1 MSYPNTDKWFIAM
14 IGGVGALAILAV
26 VVDFYRS
33 PSHSLSQ
40 SEHCISFKEHRLVR
54 CFEPNAKDPIAEI
67 PAVSIC
73 ETLLPHTYKI
83 VDDNAIKPQTIT
95 FIGDIRCATMFLEK

>member
-1 MSYPNTDKWFIAM
+1 MRKLNYDWASPAFGLVLLTAFI
-14 IGGVGALAILAV
+14 AV
-26 VVDFYRS
+26 VVRY
-33 PSHSLSQ
+33 Q
-40 SEHCISFKEHRLVR
+40 KSEIQAGHCISFKEHRLVR

-83 VDDNAIKPQTIT
+83 VDDNAVKPQTIT